1 MIKSGYLIKVKKDV
15 DCQIQLKL
23 SCSDIF
29 ITRRILST
37 ATHIDLSNKLF
48 LVVNQVYYDCSYP
61 IQVLGTDITDM
72 TTYFLSVDMDI
83 PFSAVFEIVSTDIK
97 ANVLKY
103 ELLSGQ
109 KLQINDIDTE
119 YIIKNRERQLK
130 RAELVVKELKLP
142 LYYVGDIVIYKGKF
156 YKVGQIKMRNNI
168 LDLILL
174 SDDKILTVTLDKCKI
189 KLEKRVKEKSL
200 IFNTRFVYFKNF
212 TPT

>member
-1 MIKSGYLIKVKKDV
+1 MKISA
-15 DCQIQLKL
+15 
-23 SCSDIF
+23 SDIF

-37 ATHIDLSNKLF
+37 VTHFNLSNKLF
-48 LVVNQVYYDCSYP
+48 LVVNQVYYDGSYP
-61 IQVLGTDITDM
+61 IQVLGTDM
-72 TTYFLSVDMDI
+72 PTYFLSVDMDI
-83 PFSAVFEIVSTDIK
+83 PFSTVFEIVSTDIK

-109 KLQINDIDTE
+109 KVQIYDIDTE
-119 YIIKNRERQLK
+119 YITRNKERQLK
-130 RAELVVKELKLP
+130 RAELVVQELKLP
-142 LYYVGDIVIYKGKF
+142 LYYVGDIVKYKGKS

-174 SDDKILTVTLDKCKI
+174 SDDKILTVALDKSKI

>member
-15 DCQIQLKL
+15 DCQVQKI
-23 SCSDIF
+23 SASDIF
-29 ITRRILST
+29 ITRQILST
-37 ATHIDLSNKLF
+37 ATHFNLSNKLF
-48 LVVNQVYYDCSYP
+48 LVVNVVNQVYYDGSYS
-61 IQVLGTDITDM
+61 IQVLGTDM
-72 TTYFLSVDMDI
+72 STYFFSVDMDI
-83 PFSAVFEIVSTDIK
+83 QFSTVFEIVSTDIE

-109 KLQINDIDTE
+109 KVQIYDIDTE
-119 YIIKNRERQLK
+119 YITRNKERQLK
-130 RAELVVKELKLP
+130 RAELAVQRGKVP
-142 LYYVGDIVIYKGKF
+142 LYYVGDIVKYKRN
-156 YKVGQIKMRNNI
+156 YYTVGQIKMRNNI

-174 SDDKILTVTLDKCKI
+174 SDDKILTVALDKSKI